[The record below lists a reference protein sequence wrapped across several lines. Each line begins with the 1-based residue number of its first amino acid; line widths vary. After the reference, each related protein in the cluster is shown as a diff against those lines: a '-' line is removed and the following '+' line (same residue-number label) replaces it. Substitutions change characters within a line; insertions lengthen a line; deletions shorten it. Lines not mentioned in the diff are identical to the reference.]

1 MNITSDN
8 VSTNDVAMKELQKL
22 LHLFEDEDVGFEFY
36 AKQQRSQYVFYY
48 FFCSHLILHG

>member
-22 LHLFEDEDVGFEFY
+22 LRLYETKEYDFEFN
-36 AKQQRSQYVFYY
+36 AKQQRSQYV
-48 FFCSHLILHG
+48 